1 MKYGLRERIFG
12 MRKFAMCA
20 VFTWLLYRFDRNRI
34 MQIVVKSNNL
44 SDALTGILTFTTLIL
59 GFVNVLLPA
68 IISMKKES
76 NLIAKFLRR
85 ISTKCFSDFI
95 RNNILAGLCLTIC
108 TVIMFFI
115 NDFQKNNFE
124 KITITVSWTALFF
137 WIYFI
142 VTTFDVLNLLLR
154 LLIEDCEGEAYPK
167 G

>member
-12 MRKFAMCA
+12 MRKLAMC
-20 VFTWLLYRFDRNRI
+20 VLFTWLLYRFDRNRV
-34 MQIVVKSNNL
+34 MQIVVRSDNL

-76 NLIAKFLRR
+76 DLISKFFRH

-95 RNNILAGLCLTIC
+95 RNNILVGLCLIIC
-108 TVIMFFI
+108 TVIMFFV
-115 NDFQKNNFE
+115 NDFQKSNCE
-124 KITITVSWTALFF
+124 KIAIIVSWTTLFF

-142 VTTFDVLNLLLR
+142 VTTFDVLNSLLR